1 MGKKRR
7 IKQKERVDK
16 IILRR
21 KQGINKKENGW
32 ARKGLKRGIGRRKR
46 DRKKSK
52 GKNRK
57 LERE

>member
-16 IILRR
+16 IIFRR

-32 ARKGLKRGIGRRKR
+32 DRKGLKRGIGRRKR

>member
-16 IILRR
+16 II
-21 KQGINKKENGW
+21 
-32 ARKGLKRGIGRRKR
+32 LKRGIGRRKR